1 MSVVRSRDGQNI
13 QSVDRD
19 QEREG
24 ERKGQMLANALIP
37 LHLERHFSRLPAG
50 REHSMLY
57 AAREREERLEL
68 SQVRAGVKTL
78 FKFTKLNG
86 H

>member
-1 MSVVRSRDGQNI
+1 
-13 QSVDRD
+13 
-19 QEREG
+19 
-24 ERKGQMLANALIP
+24 MLANALIP
-37 LHLERHFSRLPAG
+37 LHLERHFSRPAG

-57 AAREREERLEL
+57 AAREREESLGL
-68 SQVRAGVKTL
+68 SQARASVKTL